1 MTTSTRS
8 IGRPRDASVSVAV
21 TEAVIGL
28 LCESGVSGLSMDA
41 VAARAGVS
49 KASIYRRW
57 GSKEEM
63 LVDVIA
69 NIAPGGE
76 APHTGHLRDD
86 LLELLDRLQVFLTE
100 IEAGQI
106 FPRMAA
112 EIHAGTD
119 LGRRYAEKVI
129 LPRREMLS
137 GMLTAARDRGELRD
151 DLDID
156 VAVDMLTGPVI
167 LRMLLGR
174 FGPTEPFMGGEA
186 RRRAASRVDSRPRLG
201 QESIRTIAARA

>member
-1 MTTSTRS
+1 MTISSRRT
-8 IGRPRDASVSVAV
+8 GRPRDAAVSVAV
-21 TEAVIGL
+21 TDAVIGL

-41 VAARAGVS
+41 VAARARVS

-76 APHTGHLRDD
+76 APQTGQLRDD
-86 LLELLDRLQVFLTE
+86 LLELLDRLQVFLSE

-137 GMLTAARDRGELRD
+137 GMLMAARDRGELRD

-167 LRMLLGR
+167 LRMLLGQ
-174 FGPTEPFMGGEA
+174 FGRTDPMWAEKLVDGLLHGW
-186 RRRAASRVDSRPRLG
+186 ASS
-201 QESIRTIAARA
+201 